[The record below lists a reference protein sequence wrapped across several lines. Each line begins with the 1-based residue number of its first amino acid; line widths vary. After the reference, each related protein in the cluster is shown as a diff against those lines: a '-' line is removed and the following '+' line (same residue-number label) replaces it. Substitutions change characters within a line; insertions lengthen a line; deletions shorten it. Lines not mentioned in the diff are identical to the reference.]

1 MPVAPNKD
9 PKRLTLI
16 WQQSLTETI
25 IFDKTRKRLDTSEQT
40 ANKREEKTEIGV
52 LSKKIVIRHS
62 LMTSRKFGD
71 LLTPPLHQFYIKSC
85 KIIFTGPKFVSNS
98 SD

>member
-40 ANKREEKTEIGV
+40 ANKREEKKTEIGV
-52 LSKKIVIRHS
+52 LSKHYQE
-62 LMTSRKFGD
+62 MNNN
-71 LLTPPLHQFYIKSC
+71 C
-85 KIIFTGPKFVSNS
+85 
-98 SD
+98 